1 MNHELLMKRCVN
13 LGQKALG
20 KTYPNPNVGCL
31 LFYDGNIISEGF
43 TSIHGGN
50 HAEINVINK
59 IKDEEVLKKSTLF
72 VTLEPCSHYGKT
84 PPCCETIYKKKIS
97 KVVIGC
103 KDPNI
108 LVNGNGI
115 KYLGDNNVNVING
128 VLEKECKELHKRFFM
143 FCKNKRPY
151 IILKWA
157 ESVDKFISPNND
169 KKERPMWLSNKYTRQ
184 LVHKW
189 RSQEH
194 GILIGNNTYKADK
207 PILNSRNWDKN
218 NPQKI
223 LITKNKKFHE
233 KDYVKVYGKKTLSSK
248 EITDYLYKKN
258 IHSVIVEGG
267 KNTLNTFINDGL
279 WDEARVIQNK
289 HILKQGIESPIIEG
303 YVKNKYKIDDDLIKI
318 IFPN

>member
-1 MNHELLMKRCVN
+1 MVLDDAKWMEI
-13 LGQKALG
+13 ALRLADRNTG
-20 KTYPNPNVGCL
+20 NVCPNPSVGCL
-31 LFYDGNIISEGF
+31 IVNGDRIVGRGW
-43 TSIHGGN
+43 TQAGGRP
-50 HAEINVINK
+50 HAEAMALEQAGNK
-59 IKDEEVLKKSTLF
+59 SIGATVYT
-72 VTLEPCSHYGKT
+72 TLEPCSHYGKT
-84 PPCCETIYKKKIS
+84 PPCCETIYKKEIS

-108 LVNGNGI
+108 LVHGNGI
-115 KYLGDNNVNVING
+115 KYLVDNNVNVING

-157 ESVDKFISPNND
+157 ESIDKFISPNND

-279 WDEARVIQNK
+279 WDEARIIQNK
-289 HILKQGIESPIIEG
+289 HILKKGIESPIIEG